1 MDNAIQAGISTKFNW
16 QKHPQRMLQMRA
28 RSYCLRDAYPD
39 LLKGL
44 GMVEEMQDHE
54 NTPPEIK
61 SFDLP
66 KKEPQSEALTQA
78 REVFG
83 DGVEEFSFETVK
95 RAMHQSD
102 SMEELLAAAKN
113 AKFLDEDDQVRL
125 RATYKEMR
133 EAILDTEQIT

>member
-44 GMVEEMQDHE
+44 GMVEEVQDHE
-54 NTPPEIK
+54 NTPPEIQ

-66 KKEPQSEALTQA
+66 KQEPQRDPAVKATFES
-78 REVFG
+78 
-83 DGVEEFSFETVK
+83 VE

-102 SMEELLAAAKN
+102 TMEQLLAAAKD
-113 AKFLDEDDQVRL
+113 AKSLSEEDQVKL
-125 RATYKEMR
+125 RATYKQMR
-133 EAILDTEQIT
+133 EALLDTGAPA